1 MAQREKQSADQFKKE
16 RPKEFLS
23 DNKKLAAQLK
33 VISEEHSDEGYTGK
47 SDDTPLGSQVF
58 LKDKPLRPVVMM
70 ANSKTPEKRLSR
82 PRVIEQLNEA
92 PRLTFAP
99 EDYQ

>member
-16 RPKEFLS
+16 FLR

-70 ANSKTPEKRLSR
+70 AKQDAR
-82 PRVIEQLNEA
+82 EA
-92 PRLTFAP
+92 AQQAESHRAVERGAEAHLRA
-99 EDYQ
+99 

>member
-16 RPKEFLS
+16 FLR

-58 LKDKPLRPVVMM
+58 LKDKPLRPVDMM
-70 ANSKTPEKRLSR
+70 ANSRTPEKRLSR